1 MSDDLLRRAL
11 TKKQQG
17 QKLSRDESRAIERAK
32 REQLDRTLREALRA
46 CPKKLYVE
54 LSGRQHKI
62 LDDQAAR
69 YSLPLLGPAVDLFA
83 LLHKFHDLLAEHGG
97 KLLAAEEEQEATDWA
112 NECKKEQALKARAER
127 LALCGQLLRRH
138 VVDATLQNVAAL
150 LRSAG
155 ERMQQ
160 QGHTDAYQLLDET
173 LADAQVQIDEL
184 LRQQPPLSD
193 QLEAMED

>member
-1 MSDDLLRRAL
+1 MSDDLLRRAV

-32 REQLDRTLREALRA
+32 RVQLDRTLRESLHA

-54 LSGRQHKI
+54 LSNRQHKVI
-62 LDDQAAR
+62 DEQAAR
-69 YSLPLLGPAVDLFA
+69 YGLPLLGPRVDLFD
-83 LLHKFHDLLAEHGG
+83 LIRKFHDLLADHSG
-97 KLLAAEEEQEATDWA
+97 KLLAGETNWAE
-112 NECKKEQALKARAER
+112 ECKKEQALKARAER

-160 QGHTDAYQLLDET
+160 QGHTEAHALLDET
-173 LADAQVQIDEL
+173 LADAKVQIDEL

-193 QLEAMED
+193 QLEAMEE